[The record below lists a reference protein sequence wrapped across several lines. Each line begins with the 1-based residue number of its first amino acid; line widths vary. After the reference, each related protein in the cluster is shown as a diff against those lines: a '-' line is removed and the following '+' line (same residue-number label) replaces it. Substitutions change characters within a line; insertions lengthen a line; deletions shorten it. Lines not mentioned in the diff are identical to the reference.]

1 MQQPTMPNQFRIPIM
16 REDAVGRAIA
26 RMAREILERNEGTE
40 RLALMG
46 IHRRGVQIARLLQD
60 EIERAAGVRVPR
72 GSIDITLY
80 RDDLMAIGPRPVIGE
95 SKLPPGGIDNRAVV
109 VVDDVIFTGRTAR
122 AAMNELMDWGRAS
135 RIYYC
140 ALVDRAGRELP
151 IQPDI
156 VGRAVTVLPHQ
167 RVDVLVPDID
177 GVLGVDV
184 VTTSPEA
191 A

>member
-1 MQQPTMPNQFRIPIM
+1 MPDQFRIPIM

-26 RMAREILERNEGTE
+26 RMAREILERNEGTDH
-40 RLALMG
+40 LALMG
-46 IHRRGVQIARLLQD
+46 IHRRGVQIARLLQA
-60 EIERAAGVRVPR
+60 EIERASGVRVPR

-95 SKLPPGGIDNRAVV
+95 SKLPAGGIDNRAVV
-109 VVDDVIFTGRTAR
+109 IVDDVIFTGRTAR

-135 RIYYC
+135 RIHYC

-167 RVDVLVPDID
+167 RVEVLVPEID
-177 GVLGVDV
+177 GALGVDV

>member
-1 MQQPTMPNQFRIPIM
+1 MPDQFRIPIM

-26 RMAREILERNEGTE
+26 RMAREIVERNEGTD

-46 IHRRGVQIARLLQD
+46 IHRRGVQIARLLQA
-60 EIERAAGVRVPR
+60 EIERAASVRVPC

-80 RDDLMAIGPRPVIGE
+80 RDDLMVIGPRPVIGE
-95 SKLPPGGIDNRAVV
+95 TKLPAGGIDNRAVV
-109 VVDDVIFTGRTAR
+109 IVDDVIFSGRTAR

-140 ALVDRAGRELP
+140 VPVDRAGRELP

-156 VGRAVTVLPHQ
+156 VGRAVTVLPQQ
-167 RVDVLVPDID
+167 RVDVLVPEID
-177 GVLGVDV
+177 GVLGVAI

>member
-1 MQQPTMPNQFRIPIM
+1 
-16 REDAVGRAIA
+16 
-26 RMAREILERNEGTE
+26 
-40 RLALMG
+40 
-46 IHRRGVQIARLLQD
+46 
-60 EIERAAGVRVPR
+60 
-72 GSIDITLY
+72 
-80 RDDLMAIGPRPVIGE
+80 
-95 SKLPPGGIDNRAVV
+95 
-109 VVDDVIFTGRTAR
+109 
-122 AAMNELMDWGRAS
+122 MNELMDWGRAS

>member
-1 MQQPTMPNQFRIPIM
+1 MPDQFRIPIM
-16 REDAVGRAIA
+16 REDAVERVIA

-46 IHRRGVQIARLLQD
+46 IHRRGVQIARLLRD
-60 EIERAAGVRVPR
+60 EIERAVGVRVPR

-80 RDDLMAIGPRPVIGE
+80 RDDLMAIGPRPVVGE
-95 SKLPPGGIDNRAVV
+95 SRLPPGGIDNRSVV
-109 VVDDVIFTGRTAR
+109 IVDDVIFTGRTAR

-135 RIYYC
+135 RILYC

-156 VGRAVTVLPHQ
+156 VGRTVTVLPHQ

-177 GVLGVDV
+177 GALGVDV

>member
-1 MQQPTMPNQFRIPIM
+1 MPDQFRIPIM
-16 REDAVGRAIA
+16 REDAVGRAVA
-26 RMAREILERNEGTE
+26 RMAREILERNEGTD

-46 IHRRGVQIARLLQD
+46 IHRRGVQIARLLQA
-60 EIERAAGVRVPR
+60 EIERAARVRVPC

-95 SKLPPGGIDNRAVV
+95 SKLPAGGIDNRAVV

-156 VGRAVTVLPHQ
+156 VGRAVAVLPHQ
-167 RVDVLVPDID
+167 RVDVLVPEID
-177 GVLGVDV
+177 GVLGVDI
-184 VTTSPEA
+184 VTTAPEA

>member
-1 MQQPTMPNQFRIPIM
+1 MPDQFRIPIM
-16 REDAVGRAIA
+16 REDAVERAVA
-26 RMAREILERNEGTE
+26 RMAREILERNEGTG

-177 GVLGVDV
+177 GVLGVDI

>member
-1 MQQPTMPNQFRIPIM
+1 MPDQFRIPIM

-26 RMAREILERNEGTE
+26 RMAREILERNEGTD

-46 IHRRGVQIARLLQD
+46 IHRRGVQIARLLQG
-60 EIERAAGVRVPR
+60 EIERAARVRVPC

-95 SKLPPGGIDNRAVV
+95 SKLPAGGIDNRAVV

-167 RVDVLVPDID
+167 RVDVLVPEID
-177 GVLGVDV
+177 GALGVDI
-184 VTTSPEA
+184 VTTAPEA

>member
-1 MQQPTMPNQFRIPIM
+1 LSEGVHQQRAA
-16 REDAVGRAIA
+16 DVGDPPRDP
-26 RMAREILERNEGTE
+26 
-40 RLALMG
+40 LAD
-46 IHRRGVQIARLLQD
+46 GVAGLGPCLHARLGDPQGAVLGLVD
-60 EIERAAGVRVPR
+60 EHGTLTPVLFDPTLGPRAGSVGGSPRSPSIGIAGALGRGKSVFSKRVLWTTLAAG
-72 GSIDITLY
+72 G
-80 RDDLMAIGPRPVIGE
+80 
-95 SKLPPGGIDNRAVV
+95 AVV

>member
-1 MQQPTMPNQFRIPIM
+1 MPDQYRIPIM

-26 RMAREILERNEGTE
+26 RMAREILERNEGTD

-46 IHRRGVQIARLLQD
+46 IHRRGVQIAHLLQA
-60 EIERAAGVRVPR
+60 EIERAARVSVPC

-95 SKLPPGGIDNRAVV
+95 SKLPAGGIDNRAVV

-167 RVDVLVPDID
+167 RVDVMVPEID

>member
-1 MQQPTMPNQFRIPIM
+1 MPDQYRIPIM
-16 REDAVGRAIA
+16 REDAVGRAVA

-46 IHRRGVQIARLLQD
+46 IHRRGVQIARLLQA
-60 EIERAAGVRVPR
+60 EIERATGSDVPC

-156 VGRAVTVLPHQ
+156 VGRAVTVLPNQ

-177 GVLGVDV
+177 GVLGVDI